1 MAVNFF
7 DPPTPWNFTPADFVP
22 FKDRELCERLRKIS
36 GKDLE
41 KHPNPDFKIKVMLN
55 PHPVV
60 IGDIFTR
67 IKESDDLNRKLTLIL
82 GNPEPETYI
91 PVAQLINYHRV
102 NCRNV
107 HIFAMDEWADE
118 NGDLG
123 PVYGAQWRCWPG
135 NDGKPIDQIARLV
148 DGLKHNPWSRRHIV
162 SAWNVALVD
171 DMALPPCHS
180 LFQFCVIPAQPG
192 EEKHGLSLQ
201 LYQRSA
207 DLFLGVPFNIAS
219 YALLLLMTAQ
229 VCGYEAREFIH
240 TFGDLHLYRNH
251 LDQAREQLSRTPRP
265 LPVMKLNPEVKTID
279 GFHYEDFELVGYD
292 PLPHIKAPISV

>member
-1 MAVNFF
+1 MFGRQSRYDLRDGFPCLTTKKLHLRSIIYELLWFLKGETNIKFL
-7 DPPTPWNFTPADFVP
+7 
-22 FKDRELCERLRKIS
+22 KDNGVSIW
-36 GKDLE
+36 
-41 KHPNPDFKIKVMLN
+41 
-55 PHPVV
+55 
-60 IGDIFTR
+60 
-67 IKESDDLNRKLTLIL
+67 
-82 GNPEPETYI
+82 
-91 PVAQLINYHRV
+91 
-102 NCRNV
+102 
-107 HIFAMDEWADE
+107 DEWADE
-118 NGDLG
+118 NGELG

-135 NDGKPIDQIARLV
+135 EDGRPIDQIARLI
-148 DGLKHNPWSRRHIV
+148 DGLKNNPWSRRHIV

-192 EEKHGLSLQ
+192 EERHGLSLQ

-240 TFGDLHLYRNH
+240 TFGDLHLYLNH

-265 LPVMKLNPEVKTID
+265 LPVMKLNPDVRTID
-279 GFHYEDFELVGYD
+279 GFHYEDFELTGYD

>member
-1 MAVNFF
+1 MG
-7 DPPTPWNFTPADFVP
+7 
-22 FKDRELCERLRKIS
+22 RRKRGS
-36 GKDLE
+36 G
-41 KHPNPDFKIKVMLN
+41 
-55 PHPVV
+55 
-60 IGDIFTR
+60 
-67 IKESDDLNRKLTLIL
+67 
-82 GNPEPETYI
+82 
-91 PVAQLINYHRV
+91 A
-102 NCRNV
+102 
-107 HIFAMDEWADE
+107 
-118 NGDLG
+118 
-123 PVYGAQWRCWPG
+123 VYGAQWRCWPG

-207 DLFLGVPFNIAS
+207 ELFLGVPFNIAS